1 MNLTADTCQGHA
13 GWRWSLPNGDS
24 VFVAQQGAQVL
35 SWHAAGAERL
45 YLSPTS
51 ACDGHT
57 AIRGGVPVCFPQFN
71 QRGNLPKHGF
81 VRNMPWRL
89 CQANLQDATPV
100 ATPTSAHAFE
110 LQANEAT
117 RSIWPVNFRTVL
129 TVDLQAHQLKISLRV
144 ENQSEQAFTFT
155 GALHTYL
162 AVNNI
167 DQVSLQGQVQQ
178 PEWDAVKDTH
188 QACSGNLR
196 FQAEFDRV
204 YDVATQAAKASEHI
218 APTWALQDGVQS
230 LKISQSATWGQS
242 VVWNPGAE
250 KARQLQDMPDQGYQ
264 HMLCVEAARV
274 NTPIDVPAFQSWEAW
289 QQFNL

>member
-1 MNLTADTCQGHA
+1 MNLTADTYQGHA
-13 GWRWSLPNGDS
+13 GWRWSLPHGDS
-24 VFVAQQGAQVL
+24 VFVAKQGAQVL

-81 VRNMPWRL
+81 VRNMPWHV
-89 CQANLQDATPV
+89 CEVNLKATE
-100 ATPTSAHAFE
+100 PTSVHAFE
-110 LQANEAT
+110 LTSNVAT
-117 RSIWPVNFRTVL
+117 RSIWPVNFRAVL
-129 TVDLQAHQLKISLRV
+129 TVDLQVQQLKISLRV
-144 ENQSEQAFTFT
+144 ENLGEQALTFT

-162 AVNNI
+162 AVNDI
-167 DQVSLQGQVQQ
+167 AQVSLHGQAQQ
-178 PEWDAVKDTH
+178 PEWDAVHDTH
-188 QACSGNLR
+188 QRCSGNLR

-204 YDVATQAAKASEHI
+204 YDVDTKAVADSDRRT
-218 APTWALQDGVQS
+218 PTWVLQEGAQS

-250 KARQLQDMPDQGYQ
+250 KARQLPDMPDAGYR

-274 NTPIDVPAFQSWEAW
+274 NTPIEVSAFQTWEAW

>member
-1 MNLTADTCQGHA
+1 MNLTADTYQGHA
-13 GWRWSLPNGDS
+13 GWRWSLPHGDS
-24 VFVAQQGAQVL
+24 VFVAKQGAQVL

-81 VRNMPWRL
+81 VRNMPWHV
-89 CQANLQDATPV
+89 CEANLKATE
-100 ATPTSAHAFE
+100 PTSVHAFE
-110 LQANEAT
+110 LTSNVAT
-117 RSIWPVNFRTVL
+117 RSIWPVNFRAVL
-129 TVDLQAHQLKISLRV
+129 TVDLQVQQLKISLRV
-144 ENQSEQAFTFT
+144 ENLGEQALTFT

-162 AVNNI
+162 AVNDI
-167 DQVSLQGQVQQ
+167 AQVSLHGQAQQ
-178 PEWDAVKDTH
+178 PEWDAVYDTH
-188 QACSGNLR
+188 QRCSGNLR

-204 YDVATQAAKASEHI
+204 YDVDTKVVADSDRRT
-218 APTWALQDGVQS
+218 PTWVLQEGAQS

-250 KARQLQDMPDQGYQ
+250 KARQLPDMPDAGYQ

-274 NTPIDVPAFQSWEAW
+274 NTPIEVSAFQTWEAW

>member
-1 MNLTADTCQGHA
+1 MNLTADTYQGHA

-51 ACDGHT
+51 ACDGIT

-89 CQANLQDATPV
+89 SEASLQDV
-100 ATPTSAHAFE
+100 TPTSTHAFE

-117 RSIWPVNFRTVL
+117 RSMWPVNFRAVL

-144 ENQSEQAFTFT
+144 DNLGDSALTFT

-162 AVNNI
+162 AVSNI
-167 DQVSLQGQVQQ
+167 AQVSLHGQAQQ

-188 QACSGNLR
+188 QACGGNLR
-196 FQAEFDRV
+196 FEAEFDRV
-204 YDVATQAAKASEHI
+204 YDVETKAAEATAHS
-218 APTWALQDGVQS
+218 APTWVLQDGAQS

-250 KARQLQDMPDQGYQ
+250 KARQLQDMPDSGYQ

-274 NTPIDVPAFQSWEAW
+274 NTPIDVPALQSWEAW